1 MLKGFDGSYF
11 LLIIPILRMNWAVLQ
26 YRYPAIIVA
35 PFILLWFFCV
45 FLRQDRKL
53 IPSVL
58 LNRYYRLTI
67 FAVVLYIL
75 LPLFY
80 GIDDPGNRLSFRLIG
95 AISRFVEFL
104 TMFSIVHITLITGK
118 IRELKF
124 CTLLCLF
131 TVFWNGL
138 AVLRGGAQLASS
150 GGGARLINAINQQA
164 GKSGSYYQDVD
175 MALSL
180 GVGNAESS
188 YISAFILP
196 LLIFSFF
203 NIEGWVKKC
212 ILVVLAVCSY
222 LNLKY
227 SGLNTP
233 IMIAVVGCLLVLF
246 VKFKRKALVLWIG
259 VLLAF
264 FMTAFSFNPKIMS
277 FMATPLTLIADATED
292 LPYLHERCCS
302 MIEAVGGTKDTYA
315 ARRYE
320 LQQMSARNFVSG
332 NILFGALFLDDKRR
346 AGGHSEFLDALATYG
361 LVGAFVICLFWYAFI
376 RYSRRLADVS
386 LGTRWLYMSYIYA
399 GAWFFSSIANPAV
412 LGSPVVLLLIPG
424 LAVFYKEFE
433 ERWGLK

>member
-1 MLKGFDGSYF
+1 MLKGFDYSYF

-26 YRYPAIIVA
+26 YRYPASIVI

-53 IPSVL
+53 IPFVQ
-58 LNRYYRLTI
+58 LNGYYRLTI

-80 GIDDPGNRLSFRLIG
+80 GIFDPNNRLSFRLIG
-95 AISRFVEFL
+95 AIGRFLEFF

-138 AVLRGGAQLASS
+138 AVLRGGSQLASS
-150 GGGARLINAINQQA
+150 GGGARLITAINQQA
-164 GKSGSYYQDVD
+164 QKSGAYYQDVD

-180 GVGNAESS
+180 GVGNAESA
-188 YISAFILP
+188 YVSAFLFP
-196 LLIFSFF
+196 LLIFSCF
-203 NIEGWVKKC
+203 NIKGWLKKS
-212 ILVVLAVCSY
+212 ILVVLAFCSY

-233 IMIAVVGCLLVLF
+233 IMIAIVGCVLTLL
-246 VKFKRKALVLWIG
+246 VKFKKRALLLWVG
-259 VLLAF
+259 AAF
-264 FMTAFSFNPKIMS
+264 ALFMVAFSFNPKIMS

-292 LPYLHERCCS
+292 LPYIHERCVS

-315 ARRYE
+315 AQRYE
-320 LQQMSARNFVSG
+320 LQQISARQFVSG
-332 NILFGALFLDDKRR
+332 NILFGVLFSDDKRR
-346 AGGHSEFLDALATYG
+346 GGGHSEFLDALATYG
-361 LVGAFVICLFWYAFI
+361 LVGAFVICLFWYAFV

-386 LGTRWLYMSYIYA
+386 LGVRWLYMSYIYA
-399 GAWFFSSIANPAV
+399 GAWFFSSIVNPAV
-412 LGSPVVLLLIPG
+412 LGSPVIILLIPG
-424 LAVFYKEFE
+424 LAVYYNEFE